1 MKGLAGL
8 TVLAMLSQAAEFD
21 QLRSIVT
28 ATIATMG
35 LESFNA
41 ETGSSFSLLSMVPV
55 ECDESEPTP
64 NCIVRGTIGDGVES
78 LDCNFSLFS
87 EDDVAYIGTECDDG
101 EEGGASPGGM
111 TKR

>member
-1 MKGLAGL
+1 M
-8 TVLAMLSQAAEFD
+8 
-21 QLRSIVT
+21 RSIVT

-101 EEGGASPGGM
+101 EGTNSLLNLTPGFSRKFSV
-111 TKR
+111 TEKIFWHL